1 MVRPLAGAFVALLL
15 AAPALATPPN
25 QITQAQY
32 SEPTTRYGHNILG
45 AAAEWGA
52 LQLTIEGCFDCD
64 TPQIR
69 TITIRLPENRVFE
82 DLAPRLVDVDGDGF
96 FEALVIESDLTK
108 GARLALYDDSGLMA
122 ATPFIGT
129 RNRWLAPLGVADLD
143 GDGLIEIAYID
154 RPHLAKTLRI
164 WRFDDNTLTPV
175 ADQPGLTNHRIGE
188 NFISGGIR
196 ACDGPPEIITANA
209 NWTRL
214 IASTLSNDIIT
225 PRDIGPFTGPA
236 SFTAALTCP

>member
-1 MVRPLAGAFVALLL
+1 MRPAPAGALLALLL

-25 QITQAQY
+25 LITHAQY
-32 SEPTTRYGHNILG
+32 SEPTTRYGHDILG
-45 AAAEWGA
+45 DAAEWGA
-52 LQLTIEGCFDCD
+52 LQLTVDECFDCA
-64 TPQIR
+64 TRLIR
-69 TITIRLPENRVFE
+69 TITIRLPANRVFE
-82 DLAPRLVDVDGDGF
+82 DTAPRLVDVDGDGMP
-96 FEALVIESDLTK
+96 EVMVVESDLTR
-108 GARLALYDDSGLMA
+108 GARLAIYDDGGLMA

-129 RNRWLAPLGVADLD
+129 RNRWLAPLGAVDLD

-164 WRFDDNTLTPV
+164 WRFDDGTLTPV

-196 ACDGPPEIITANA
+196 TCAGPPEIITANA

-214 IASTLSNDIIT
+214 IASTLSNGKIVT
-225 PRDIGPFTGPA
+225 RDIGPFTGPA
-236 SFTAALTCP
+236 SFTAGLTCP